1 MKATVLDK
9 QIKFLL
15 CVDPDSHQI
24 YTLNLETQEIHIE
37 SVVPP
42 EYRER
47 AENDIAQIAKII

>member
-1 MKATVLDK
+1 MKATIQDEK
-9 QIKFLL
+9 IKFLL

-24 YTLNLETQEIHIE
+24 YTLNLKTQEIHIE
-37 SVVPP
+37 LDVPS